1 MNEKNLISTLSVISK
16 EFERREIHFCVIG
29 AIALGSFGLP
39 RYTSDIDMLADI
51 DDWPAIFSTM
61 EKLSY
66 SCYQKTEVFAQ
77 FDLVEGFGGKVDFM
91 FVKTEEGKEI
101 IEKSAIINDMLFGNI
116 PVVQP
121 TDFIILKLMAIA
133 NNPGRSIKDEA
144 DISLCFE
151 LYKNKKTRKEFDPVD
166 KDKILKFAERFGCK
180 NLIEKYFKEYNSG
193 KKGSFII

>member
-1 MNEKNLISTLSVISK
+1 
-16 EFERREIHFCVIG
+16 
-29 AIALGSFGLP
+29 
-39 RYTSDIDMLADI
+39 
-51 DDWPAIFSTM
+51 M

-66 SCYQKTEVFAQ
+66 SCYQKTLVFAK
-77 FDLVEGFGGKVDFM
+77 FDLAEGFGGKVDFM

-101 IEKSAIINDMLFGNI
+101 IKKRAIINDMLYGNI

-151 LYKNKKTRKEFDPVD
+151 LYKNENIRKDFDPIN
-166 KDKILKFAERFGCK
+166 KDKILKFAGRFGQMG
-180 NLIEKYFKEYNSG
+180 LIEKYFKKYNSG
-193 KKGSFII
+193 EKGSFII